1 MNSFMSQILATF
13 TSPENIGTT
22 PQSLLWMFPLLGSV
36 AIIYKAT
43 KMRVIF
49 LGKFITE
56 IVILFLSISV
66 FMVLVAAALHIIVW
80 LLTG

>member
-1 MNSFMSQILATF
+1 MISDLAHILATF

-22 PQSLLWMFPLLGSV
+22 PQSLLWMFPLLASV

-49 LGKFITE
+49 LRKFITE

-66 FMVLVAAALHIIVW
+66 FMVLVAAALHVIVW

>member
-1 MNSFMSQILATF
+1 MSELFSVIAAF
-13 TSPENIGTT
+13 TAPENIGTT

-49 LGKFITE
+49 SVKFLRE
-56 IVILFLSISV
+56 VVVLFLSISV
-66 FMVLVAAALHIIVW
+66 FMILVAAALHIIVW
-80 LLTG
+80 FLTG

>member
-1 MNSFMSQILATF
+1 MSELFSVIATF
-13 TSPENIGTT
+13 TAPENIGTT
-22 PQSLLWMFPLLGSV
+22 PLSLLWMFPLLGSV

-49 LGKFITE
+49 SLKFLRE
-56 IVILFLSISV
+56 VVVLFVSIS
-66 FMVLVAAALHIIVW
+66 VLVAAVLHIIVW

>member
-1 MNSFMSQILATF
+1 MPELFSVIATF

-49 LGKFITE
+49 SVKFLRE
-56 IVILFLSISV
+56 VVILFVSISV
-66 FMVLVAAALHIIVW
+66 FMILVAAGLHIIVW
-80 LLTG
+80 FLTG

>member
-1 MNSFMSQILATF
+1 MSELFSVIATF
-13 TSPENIGTT
+13 TAPENIGTT
-22 PQSLLWMFPLLGSV
+22 SRSLLWMFPLLGSV

-49 LGKFITE
+49 SVKFLRE
-56 IVILFLSISV
+56 VVVLFLSISV

-80 LLTG
+80 FLTG